1 MASKCGDVPTHHN
14 SPWGIADLFHY
25 QKSFVSVMS
34 PEDLDV
40 RLDDFQG
47 SAIKK
52 KKKGKQIFDA
62 IFRAKTI
69 LRNGEKK

>member
-1 MASKCGDVPTHHN
+1 
-14 SPWGIADLFHY
+14 
-25 QKSFVSVMS
+25 MS

>member
-1 MASKCGDVPTHHN
+1 
-14 SPWGIADLFHY
+14 
-25 QKSFVSVMS
+25 MS

-47 SAIKK
+47 SAIK